1 MLCKHVTF
9 ILFKSSKN
17 EHLTHLLLTI
27 STTLRQRKRLKTLDG
42 MLKSEG
48 FLLQVTVRS
57 LTKKYCKCIASK

>member
-48 FLLQVTVRS
+48 FYYKSQ
-57 LTKKYCKCIASK
+57 